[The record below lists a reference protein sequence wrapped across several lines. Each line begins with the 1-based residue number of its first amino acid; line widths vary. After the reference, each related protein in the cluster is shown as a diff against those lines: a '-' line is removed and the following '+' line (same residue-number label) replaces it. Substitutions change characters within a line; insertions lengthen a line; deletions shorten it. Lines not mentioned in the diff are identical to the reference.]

1 MYDMS
6 MNDRTANIAVL
17 GGGIAFGILLSAAA
31 TGALAPVWSFFA
43 DGLVQHFMSMQ
54 WARYSCF

>member
-1 MYDMS
+1 